1 MRNIKDLS
9 DAEANRLAF
18 DMAEVN
24 SLVTVTVISIA
35 DKYGISRDEAM
46 KHFII
51 VMASVTKFMS
61 FEGYKTSGEVKHA
74 NRG

>member
-1 MRNIKDLS
+1 MRKIIDLS

-24 SLVTVTVISIA
+24 STATENVIRIA

-46 KHFII
+46 KHFIT
-51 VMASVTKFMS
+51 VMAVVVKTMS

-74 NRG
+74 NRN

>member
-1 MRNIKDLS
+1 MRKIIDLS
-9 DAEANRLAF
+9 DAEANRFAM
-18 DMAEVN
+18 DMAESN
-24 SLVTVTVISIA
+24 SATTVSVIRIA

-61 FEGYKTSGEVKHA
+61 FED
-74 NRG
+74 